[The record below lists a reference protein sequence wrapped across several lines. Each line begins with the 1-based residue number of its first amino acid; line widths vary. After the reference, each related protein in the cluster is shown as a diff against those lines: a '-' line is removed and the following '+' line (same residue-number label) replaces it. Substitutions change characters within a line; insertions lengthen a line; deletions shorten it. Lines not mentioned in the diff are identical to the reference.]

1 MTDLAR
7 QRQAREVV
15 WTFCFLSGLL
25 ACGYGVIFTVL
36 DDYHNTYG
44 ISEKGLGVV
53 VGIGFLTS
61 FLGQVTI
68 ASLADR
74 GHARLLVYLGLAV
87 NALGLVLM
95 GFGESL
101 PALLVGR
108 LIMGLGIGMANPAMR
123 CIVILA
129 NRDSIGDSLGKLLA
143 ADVTGFAI
151 GPLVSALLVP
161 LLGLRSP
168 FLFIAA
174 LSILAGG
181 LAARLRVEE
190 TSDAP
195 RERFAFDLLSD
206 RPFAGAVVMA
216 TAVFVM
222 IGVFDSLWALVL
234 DEIGASDLVANIGI
248 TVFALPMLFLAA
260 RGGRMAQRVGPFR
273 VGTFGLL
280 AGAGFMSLYGFMP
293 SGILM
298 VAVALCHSIND
309 GLTVSST
316 SVAAGMVAPPERQAG
331 AHGLLGGAQTL
342 TGGVAAFAAGF
353 VYEEWGRQVAYL
365 ACTGAMTVIV
375 LFGAWL
381 SRSAWGLK
389 DLPGQASA

>member
-1 MTDLAR
+1 MTNLAS

-36 DDYHNTYG
+36 DDFHNTYD
-44 ISEKGLGVV
+44 ISEKGLGAV
-53 VGIGFLTS
+53 VGVGFLTS
-61 FLGQVTI
+61 FLGQVTL
-68 ASLADR
+68 APLADR
-74 GHARLLVYLGLAV
+74 GHARLLVYLGLGV

-95 GFGESL
+95 GFGETLPSL
-101 PALLVGR
+101 LIGR

-123 CIVILA
+123 RIVILA

-143 ADVTGFAI
+143 ADVTGFAV

-161 LLGLRSP
+161 LFGLRSP

-174 LSILAGG
+174 LSVLSA
-181 LAARLRVEE
+181 LLVARVRVEE
-190 TSDAP
+190 TGDAP
-195 RERFAFDLLSD
+195 TERFAFDLLAN

-234 DEIGASDLVANIGI
+234 DDIGASDLVANIGI

-273 VGTFGLL
+273 VGTYGLL
-280 AGAGFMSLYGFMP
+280 AGAGFMALYGFMP

-298 VAVALCHSIND
+298 VAVALVHSIND

-316 SVAAGMVAPPERQAG
+316 SVAAGMVVPAERQAG
-331 AHGLLGGAQTL
+331 AQGLVGGAQTL
-342 TGGVAAFAAGF
+342 TGGVTAFAAGF
-353 VYEEWGRQVAYL
+353 VYDAWGRQVAYL
-365 ACTGAMTVIV
+365 ACAGTMAIIV
-375 LFGAWL
+375 LYGAWL
-381 SRSAWGLK
+381 ARSAWHLR
-389 DLPGQASA
+389 DLPSPAPA